1 MHLKR
6 WLTAIVAVPI
16 LIFLISEGD
25 QWAFGIFIVVVG
37 IIAFVEYFNM
47 VLTPNNKTGAG
58 IMSIVGFI
66 AISAI
71 ILCAGCNRLYIIP
84 HVIFFN
90 FIILC
95 FLSLRL
101 YKSNNKIPDLVG
113 KQLMGVIYI
122 SLPLSTLVMMRNS
135 TDGINWIFTLLIL
148 VIAADTGAYYAGTYF
163 GKHKL
168 CPSISPGK
176 TFEGLFGGIIAVII
190 FGTIAKIFLLPLFPI
205 EFFIL
210 YFFAISIIC
219 PMGDL
224 FESILKRAGN
234 IKESGK
240 ILPGHGGILDR
251 IDALLFAAPMSYFFK
266 IYLFS

>member
-71 ILCAGCNRLYIIP
+71 ILCAGCN
-84 HVIFFN
+84 N

-122 SLPLSTLVMMRNS
+122 SFNLWV
-135 TDGINWIFTLLIL
+135 
-148 VIAADTGAYYAGTYF
+148 
-163 GKHKL
+163 
-168 CPSISPGK
+168 
-176 TFEGLFGGIIAVII
+176 
-190 FGTIAKIFLLPLFPI
+190 
-205 EFFIL
+205 
-210 YFFAISIIC
+210 
-219 PMGDL
+219 
-224 FESILKRAGN
+224 
-234 IKESGK
+234 
-240 ILPGHGGILDR
+240 
-251 IDALLFAAPMSYFFK
+251 
-266 IYLFS
+266 